1 MYHRINIQVR
11 GNIDPAVAAQRVAT
25 AMAGGRVSG
34 DGKYY
39 CWVTT
44 FTDGTVVYVRG
55 PRDKRAAD
63 NSDGFIVYKEG
74 EMHEEESGST
84 KA

>member
-63 NSDGFIVYKEG
+63 SDSFIVYKEG
-74 EMHEEESGST
+74 EMREEESGST